1 MTCKVFNKRGTCS
14 WQKDNK
20 PVGIYHKKYEWA
32 GVQDSGDCSLW
43 VRAATLEFDN
53 GEWECQVTASDFTTQ
68 DALTSSPVRLVVRVA
83 PQRPRIEYNTSQ
95 VLPGHNVTAQA
106 GERATVK
113 CVSRYGN
120 PPARLKWLLGDEEIT
135 TSTNQ
140 SNSTELDN
148 DKTWVATSVLELG
161 FSKQQ
166 HGSLLK
172 CVALHESYSTKSQV
186 IEVRLNVRYPPEVRL
201 KGAPTQDL
209 EEGRDSVVL
218 MCVADANPVAKIVWK
233 RAGRSDIVSLEET
246 LQFRP
251 VARRDTGTYTCE
263 AQNIV
268 GSSEPL
274 SVHIDVKYPPQ
285 IVDVGP
291 DRVMTAPLY
300 SQATFSCT
308 AEGNPTPTYQWLQKL
323 PTAEGTVLIRGSDAR
338 LHINNVTYDYKG
350 EYVCKAT
357 NMIAGVERVVQS
369 DAISVQ
375 VVGAPQV
382 LRQSGGREVVVA
394 RGQDALLRLVV
405 CADPRPRR
413 AAWEW
418 GSQQL
423 EAGADQGRYK
433 AEELAQVEREDCYE
447 ARLHVREVDPAD
459 SRNYYLAVQ
468 NERGTDRHAVYLD
481 VREPVSM
488 ATLLSLAAGSLLLLL
503 ILVSFTVYA
512 LRREK
517 CCFARRGDFRPTDL
531 ESEKSDVDSA
541 AGRKTPRLDNQG
553 LGGGGAIPAEAIYS
567 TSPSRRP
574 HTITGGS
581 PEAMKRRCNIS
592 NNSGRATKTKKDRD
606 TTKDNLYADLQVP
619 TISNNGSTM
628 TMTMLNKVNPS
639 SPSKQHLQSD
649 NYFQQQPHRTTN
661 DYFMSGHFQPN
672 SFERAEI

>member
-1 MTCKVFNKRGTCS
+1 MWASGLQRFDKQPEYTEVNPGDDALLTCKVFNKRGSCS
-14 WQKDNK
+14 WQKNNK
-20 PVGIYHKKYEWA
+20 PVGIYPKKYEWA
-32 GVQDSGDCSLW
+32 GSQDTGDCSLW
-43 VRAATLEFDN
+43 VRAATLEFDD

-120 PPARLKWLLGDEEIT
+120 PPARLKWFLGEDEIT
-135 TSTNQ
+135 TNTNQ

-148 DKTWVATSVLELG
+148 PRTWVATSVLELS
-161 FSKQQ
+161 FTKEQ
-166 HGSLLK
+166 HGRMLK
-172 CVALHESYSTKSQV
+172 CVALHESYSTKSQL

-201 KGAPTQDL
+201 QGAPTQDL
-209 EEGRDSVVL
+209 EEGQDSVVL
-218 MCVADANPVAKIVWK
+218 RCVADANPTAKIVWK

-251 VARRDTGTYTCE
+251 VGRRDTGTYTCE
-263 AQNIV
+263 AQNLV
-268 GSSEPL
+268 GASEPL
-274 SVHIDVKYPPQ
+274 SVQIDVKYPPH
-285 IVDVGP
+285 IIDVGP

-308 AEGNPTPTYQWLQKL
+308 AEGNPSPSYQWLQKL
-323 PTAEGTVLIRGSDAR
+323 PTQEGTVLIRSSDAR

-350 EYVCKAT
+350 DYVCKAT
-357 NMIAGVERVVQS
+357 NVIAGVERLVQS
-369 DAISVQ
+369 EAISVQ

-418 GSQQL
+418 GSLQL
-423 EAGADQGRYK
+423 EAGEDRGRYK
-433 AEELAQVEREDCYE
+433 AEDLVQQDEREDCYE

-459 SRNYYLAVQ
+459 SRNYYLAVE
-468 NERGTDRHAVYLD
+468 NDRGTDRHAVHLA

-503 ILVSFTVYA
+503 ILVCFTVYA
-512 LRREK
+512 MRREK
-517 CCFARRGDFRPTDL
+517 CCFARRGDFRPSDL

-541 AGRKTPRLDNQG
+541 GRKTPRLENQG

-581 PEAMKRRCNIS
+581 PEAMKNLHS
-592 NNSGRATKTKKDRD
+592 HTN
-606 TTKDNLYADLQVP
+606 TTA
-619 TISNNGSTM
+619 
-628 TMTMLNKVNPS
+628 
-639 SPSKQHLQSD
+639 
-649 NYFQQQPHRTTN
+649 
-661 DYFMSGHFQPN
+661 
-672 SFERAEI
+672 